1 VREALNSTRD
11 ESGDAR
17 PDFLRELR
25 GRRPAFLPGSEG
37 GCEGRARPQE
47 GPRGPRGRGVEVT
60 GPDARVVIEQPIN
73 WPTLVIAVAAFLSA
87 IFAAWQVFQQGRS
100 TRRQLGIQ
108 NMWRLIDRWDGLEE
122 HREQTAKYLLEH
134 WDDREDLPDSA
145 HELLGTFELLA
156 YLVVRS
162 ETLSLEDA
170 WINFSGPAIQ
180 WWHVCRPGIEKLQEE
195 DPTVYE
201 DYAALADQLMDE
213 EAKRRK
219 MPRESLIPSDRDLRI
234 FLGGSVGD

>member
-1 VREALNSTRD
+1 
-11 ESGDAR
+11 
-17 PDFLRELR
+17 
-25 GRRPAFLPGSEG
+25 
-37 GCEGRARPQE
+37 
-47 GPRGPRGRGVEVT
+47 
-60 GPDARVVIEQPIN
+60 
-73 WPTLVIAVAAFLSA
+73 
-87 IFAAWQVFQQGRS
+87 
-100 TRRQLGIQ
+100 
-108 NMWRLIDRWDGLEE
+108 MWRLIDRWDGLEE